1 MLSEAHQ
8 RAHHPGGLIC
18 CGLSFLAQ
26 AHVLALQL
34 AVALAVA
41 AFVCLMR
48 PAQLPTYLVDFY
60 CYRPPDRSVAAYS
73 CSATLDLY
81 TSPWQVC
88 AQRRAVAAV

>member
-1 MLSEAHQ
+1 MRHISGHTLMACCLST
-8 RAHHPGGLIC
+8 GVIL
-18 CGLSFLAQ
+18 LAQ

-60 CYRPPDRSVAAYS
+60 CYRPPDRCAAALSCCVIHVPAYVTLAGFRSVMR
-73 CSATLDLY
+73 L
-81 TSPWQVC
+81 
-88 AQRRAVAAV
+88 